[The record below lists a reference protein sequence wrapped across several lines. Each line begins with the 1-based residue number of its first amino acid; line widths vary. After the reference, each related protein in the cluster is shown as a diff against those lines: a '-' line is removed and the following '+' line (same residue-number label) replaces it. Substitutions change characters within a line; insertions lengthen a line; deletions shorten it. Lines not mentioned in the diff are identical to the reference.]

1 MAESYMLF
9 VGSDNDT
16 GELDMPGIEKIV
28 GKRHAGFTTW
38 RASGHWQGGAEDT
51 AVILVSDSPD
61 TVTETIEALKSEL
74 RQDAIGVQAM
84 PAMSYA

>member
-1 MAESYMLF
+1 MTETYMLF

-16 GELDMPGIEKIV
+16 GELDMPRIEKIM

-51 AVILVSDSPD
+51 AVILVNDAPGA
-61 TVTETIEALKSEL
+61 VAETIAALKSEL